1 MLKLSSC
8 NEGTCSR
15 RFRTYGWN
23 HHDPYRTAPFL
34 AGPRGPGLA
43 GRHVLD
49 SGACRRP
56 NPDRN
61 RCGLLLSVRREDR
74 SRGVRYFPIDPN
86 LLAQPRVS
94 AFPNWPNQF
103 PTPGAPVPPPGMTYY
118 PQQGSPYSYGPAQI
132 YPAGYQAPVPAY
144 WYGR

>member
-1 MLKLSSC
+1 MDGITMIPTAL
-8 NEGTCSR
+8 R
-15 RFRTYGWN
+15 RSW
-23 HHDPYRTAPFL
+23 
-34 AGPRGPGLA
+34 PGLA
-43 GRHVLD
+43 ALAWLVGMSSTRAHADGPIPIATDAVFYYRFD
-49 SGACRRP
+49 VKIGPAAFARP
-56 NPDRN
+56 AGPWY
-61 RCGLLLSVRREDR
+61 S
-74 SRGVRYFPIDPN
+74 YFPIDPN